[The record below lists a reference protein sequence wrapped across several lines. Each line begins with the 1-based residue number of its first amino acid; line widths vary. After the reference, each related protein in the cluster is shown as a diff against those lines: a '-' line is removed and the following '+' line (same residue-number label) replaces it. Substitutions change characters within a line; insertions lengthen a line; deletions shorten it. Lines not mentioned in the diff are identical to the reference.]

1 MTIKK
6 AIICIKI
13 LLLSV
18 FTLQATN
25 HTVKENQNIETKI
38 EKTLSRMTL
47 EEKIGQMTEL
57 AIDVLGEM
65 KDGVFVLDDEKLHK
79 AIGKYKVGSF
89 LNAPGPVALSKEQWN
104 EIISRIQEVS
114 LRELGIPCIYGLDQN
129 HGTTYTLGGTL
140 FPQNINMGASFNT
153 DLVKKA
159 AQVTAYETR
168 ASNCPWTY
176 SPTVDLGRDPRWSR
190 IWENFG
196 EDCMVNAVM
205 GAIAVRGFQGD
216 DPDCIPLDRIAASV
230 KHYMGYGTPRTGK
243 DRTPAY
249 ISVSDLRE
257 KHFAPFKKCVEA
269 GALTIMVNSASINGV
284 PVHANHELLTK
295 WLKEDLQWDGM
306 LITDWADID
315 NLYTR
320 EHIAADK
327 KEAIQIAINAG
338 IDMAMEP
345 YDVNYCTLLKELV
358 EEGKVST
365 ERIDDAVRRVLRLK
379 YRLQLFDHPNTGY
392 DEYPLFGCDE
402 HAELAL
408 KAAEESL
415 VLLKNK
421 NQILPLNK
429 TKKYLVTGPN
439 ANAMRCLN
447 GGWSYTWQ
455 GHWADRFTGE
465 YNTIYKALCNKFG
478 SENIILEQGVTYKP
492 EDTYT
497 EENDPEIEKAV
508 KAAKDVDVIIACI
521 GENSYCETP
530 GNLSDLALSINQR
543 NLITEL
549 SKTGKPIILIL
560 NGGRPRIISDI
571 EPFADG
577 IINILLPGNYGAD
590 ALSNILAGDVNPSAK
605 MPYTYPR
612 NQAELTTYDFRVSEE
627 IDKMEGA
634 YDYDAVVSV
643 QWPFGFGLSYTT
655 FEYSNFKVNKTAFKA
670 DDELEFTIDVT
681 NTGNSTGKEVVM
693 LFSRDMVASMVP
705 ENRRLRAFEKIE
717 LNPGETKTIN
727 FILKASDLAF
737 VGADG
742 KWILEKGDFRM
753 QTGMQLLN
761 ITCTDT
767 FQWVN
772 NNI

>member
-104 EIISRIQEVS
+104 EIISRIQEIS

-392 DEYPLFGCDE
+392 
-402 HAELAL
+402 
-408 KAAEESL
+408 
-415 VLLKNK
+415 
-421 NQILPLNK
+421 
-429 TKKYLVTGPN
+429 
-439 ANAMRCLN
+439 
-447 GGWSYTWQ
+447 
-455 GHWADRFTGE
+455 
-465 YNTIYKALCNKFG
+465 
-478 SENIILEQGVTYKP
+478 
-492 EDTYT
+492 
-497 EENDPEIEKAV
+497 EI
-508 KAAKDVDVIIACI
+508 
-521 GENSYCETP
+521 
-530 GNLSDLALSINQR
+530 
-543 NLITEL
+543 
-549 SKTGKPIILIL
+549 
-560 NGGRPRIISDI
+560 GR
-571 EPFADG
+571 AH
-577 IINILLPGNYGAD
+577 
-590 ALSNILAGDVNPSAK
+590 V
-605 MPYTYPR
+605 
-612 NQAELTTYDFRVSEE
+612 
-627 IDKMEGA
+627 
-634 YDYDAVVSV
+634 
-643 QWPFGFGLSYTT
+643 
-655 FEYSNFKVNKTAFKA
+655 
-670 DDELEFTIDVT
+670 
-681 NTGNSTGKEVVM
+681 
-693 LFSRDMVASMVP
+693 
-705 ENRRLRAFEKIE
+705 
-717 LNPGETKTIN
+717 
-727 FILKASDLAF
+727 
-737 VGADG
+737 
-742 KWILEKGDFRM
+742 
-753 QTGMQLLN
+753 
-761 ITCTDT
+761 
-767 FQWVN
+767 
-772 NNI
+772 

>member
-104 EIISRIQEVS
+104 EIISRIQEIS

-421 NQILPLNK
+421 NQILPLDK

-655 FEYSNFKVNKTAFKA
+655 FEYNNFKVNKTAFKA

>member
-1 MTIKK
+1 M
-6 AIICIKI
+6 

-18 FTLQATN
+18 VTIQATN
-25 HTVKENQNIETKI
+25 HTIKKDKDIERKI
-38 EKTLSRMTL
+38 EKTLSKMTL

-57 AIDVLGEM
+57 AIDVLGDM
-65 KDGVFVLDDEKLHK
+65 KDGQFVLDNEKLNT
-79 AIGKYKVGSF
+79 AIAQYKVGSF
-89 LNAPGPVALSKEQWN
+89 LNAPGPIALTKERWN
-104 EIISRIQEVS
+104 EIITRIQEVS
-114 LRELGIPCIYGLDQN
+114 MSELGIPCIYGLDQN

-140 FPQNINMGASFNT
+140 FPQNINIGASFNP
-153 DLVKKA
+153 DLMYKA

-190 IWENFG
+190 IWENYG
-196 EDCMVNAVM
+196 EDCLVNAVM
-205 GAIAVRGFQGD
+205 GAAAIRGFQGD
-216 DPDCIPLDRIAASV
+216 NPNHIPLDRIASSV
-230 KHYMGYGTPRTGK
+230 KHYMGYSTPRTGK

-249 ISVSDLRE
+249 ISISDLRE

-320 EHIAADK
+320 EHIAASK

-345 YDVNYCTLLKELV
+345 YDLNYCILLKELV
-358 EEGKVST
+358 NEGKVSM

-379 YRLQLFDHPNTGY
+379 YRLQLFEYPNTGY
-392 DEYPLFGCDE
+392 TEYPLFGCEE
-402 HAELAL
+402 HAALAL

-421 NQILPLNK
+421 NQILPLDK
-429 TKKYLVTGPN
+429 TKKYLLTGPN
-439 ANAMRCLN
+439 ANSMRCLN

-455 GHWADRFTGE
+455 GHMADRFAND
-465 YNTIYKALCNKFG
+465 YNTIYEALCNKFG
-478 SENIILEQGVTYKP
+478 QDNILLEQGVTYKL

-508 KAAKDVDVIIACI
+508 NAANEVDVIIACI

-530 GNLSDLALSINQR
+530 GNLSDLAISLNQR
-543 NLITEL
+543 NLIKEL

-560 NGGRPRIISDI
+560 NGGRPRIINDI
-571 EPFADG
+571 EPLVDG

-590 ALSNILAGDVNPSAK
+590 ALSNILVGDVNPSAK

-612 NQAELTTYDFRVSEE
+612 NQAELTTYDYRVSEE

-655 FEYSNFKVNKTAFKA
+655 FEFNNFKVDKTVFDAN
-670 DDELEFTIDVT
+670 DELLFTIEVT
-681 NTGNSTGKEVVM
+681 NTGTRDGKEVAM
-693 LFSRDMVASMVP
+693 LFSRDMVASMTP
-705 ENRRLRAFEKIE
+705 ENRRLRAFKKVE
-717 LNPGETKTIN
+717 LKSGETKQIN
-727 FILKASDLAF
+727 FMIKASDLSF
-737 VGADG
+737 VGSDG
-742 KWILEKGDFRM
+742 KWILEKGDFRI
-753 QTGMQLLN
+753 QCGMEVLT
-761 ITCTDT
+761 ITCDET
-767 FQWVN
+767 FKWETN
-772 NNI
+772 KK

>member
-1 MTIKK
+1 M
-6 AIICIKI
+6 
-13 LLLSV
+13 
-18 FTLQATN
+18 
-25 HTVKENQNIETKI
+25 
-38 EKTLSRMTL
+38 
-47 EEKIGQMTEL
+47 
-57 AIDVLGEM
+57 
-65 KDGVFVLDDEKLHK
+65 
-79 AIGKYKVGSF
+79 
-89 LNAPGPVALSKEQWN
+89 
-104 EIISRIQEVS
+104 
-114 LRELGIPCIYGLDQN
+114 
-129 HGTTYTLGGTL
+129 
-140 FPQNINMGASFNT
+140 
-153 DLVKKA
+153 
-159 AQVTAYETR
+159 
-168 ASNCPWTY
+168 
-176 SPTVDLGRDPRWSR
+176 
-190 IWENFG
+190 
-196 EDCMVNAVM
+196 
-205 GAIAVRGFQGD
+205 
-216 DPDCIPLDRIAASV
+216 
-230 KHYMGYGTPRTGK
+230 
-243 DRTPAY
+243 
-249 ISVSDLRE
+249 
-257 KHFAPFKKCVEA
+257 
-269 GALTIMVNSASINGV
+269 
-284 PVHANHELLTK
+284 
-295 WLKEDLQWDGM
+295 
-306 LITDWADID
+306 
-315 NLYTR
+315 
-320 EHIAADK
+320 
-327 KEAIQIAINAG
+327 
-338 IDMAMEP
+338 
-345 YDVNYCTLLKELV
+345 
-358 EEGKVST
+358 
-365 ERIDDAVRRVLRLK
+365 
-379 YRLQLFDHPNTGY
+379 
-392 DEYPLFGCDE
+392 
-402 HAELAL
+402 
-408 KAAEESL
+408 

-421 NQILPLNK
+421 NQILPLDK

-643 QWPFGFGLSYTT
+643 QWPIGFGLSYTT
-655 FEYSNFKVNKTAFKA
+655 FEYNNFKVNKTAFKA

-737 VGADG
+737 VGTDG

>member
-104 EIISRIQEVS
+104 EIISRIQEIS

-421 NQILPLNK
+421 NQILPLDK

-655 FEYSNFKVNKTAFKA
+655 LEYNNFKVNKTAFKA
-670 DDELEFTIDVT
+670 GDE
-681 NTGNSTGKEVVM
+681 
-693 LFSRDMVASMVP
+693 
-705 ENRRLRAFEKIE
+705 
-717 LNPGETKTIN
+717 
-727 FILKASDLAF
+727 
-737 VGADG
+737 
-742 KWILEKGDFRM
+742 
-753 QTGMQLLN
+753 
-761 ITCTDT
+761 
-767 FQWVN
+767 
-772 NNI
+772 